1 MVLRDSRARP
11 ACMEAFMACLVLT
24 FAIAFGGREQ
34 LIVAQFAEELDRTLP
49 LFVTGAFCA
58 VLSAAA
64 MAYAGASIAAIL
76 PQRAADML
84 VAMALGFAAIE
95 LAWAVTIKP
104 MKEPTRSYV
113 AIGAVL
119 FVRQLLDAARF
130 VIFAFAAAA
139 VWPTTALIGGAI
151 GGVAAVGLGWS
162 MGLSK
167 LQRFPLRAIRMGL
180 AACLFLAALLIGL
193 NARYTFL

>member
-1 MVLRDSRARP
+1 MD
-11 ACMEAFMACLVLT
+11 AFMACLILT

-34 LIVAQFAEELDRTLP
+34 LIVAQFAQELDRTLP

-64 MAYAGASIAAIL
+64 MAYAGASIAAAL

-84 VAMALGFAAIE
+84 VAFALGFAAIE
-95 LAWAVTIKP
+95 LVWRVEIKP

-119 FVRQLLDAARF
+119 FVRQVMDAARF
-130 VIFAFAAAA
+130 VIFAFAAGAL
-139 VWPTTALIGGAI
+139 WPTTALAGGAI
-151 GGVAAVGLGWS
+151 GGVAAVGLGWT
-162 MGLSK
+162 MGLAK
-167 LQRFPLRAIRMGL
+167 LERFPLRAIRRVL
-180 AACLFLAALLIGL
+180 AACLFLAALVIGL
-193 NARYTFL
+193 NARYAFL

>member
-1 MVLRDSRARP
+1 
-11 ACMEAFMACLVLT
+11 MEAFMACLVLT

-34 LIVAQFAEELDRTLP
+34 LIVAQFAEELERSVP
-49 LFVTGAFCA
+49 LLATGAFCA

-64 MAYAGASIAAIL
+64 MAYAGASIAALL

-84 VAMALGFAAIE
+84 VAFALGFAAIE
-95 LAWAVTIKP
+95 LVMRVKIKP
-104 MKEPTRSYV
+104 MDEPTRSYV

-119 FVRQLLDAARF
+119 FVRQVMDAARF

-139 VWPTTALIGGAI
+139 VFPTFALIGGAI
-151 GGVAAVGLGWS
+151 GGGGAVGLGWWI
-162 MGLSK
+162 GLTK
-167 LQRFPLRAIRMGL
+167 LQRFPLRAIRMVL
-180 AACLFLAALLIGL
+180 AACLFLAALVIGL